1 MSDDLT
7 LPDAASVPRRAL
19 DARIRNFRGTV
30 MVARGDAAFEL
41 SETAGVV
48 WRGIDETRTAGDLA
62 QLLCAE
68 YDVDYDTAFEDVSEL
83 LAGLARAGIVTY

>member
-19 DARIRNFRGTV
+19 DTRIRNFRGTV
-30 MVARGDAAFEL
+30 LVARGDTAFEL

-48 WRGIDETRTAGDLA
+48 WRGIDDRRSAGELA
-62 QLLCAE
+62 RLLCAE
-68 YDVDYDTAFEDVSEL
+68 YDVDYATALEDVSEL